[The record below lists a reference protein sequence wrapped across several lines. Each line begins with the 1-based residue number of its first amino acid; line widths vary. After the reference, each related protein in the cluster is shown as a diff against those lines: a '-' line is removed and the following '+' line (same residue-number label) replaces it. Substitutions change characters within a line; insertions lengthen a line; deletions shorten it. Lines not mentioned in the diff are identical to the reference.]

1 MGSRPCSAYIG
12 GRSLS
17 GGQWQK
23 LALARGLMR
32 QAPLVVV
39 LDEPTASLDAPTEAA
54 IFTRFGEAAR
64 RLGQANG
71 AITLLVSHRF
81 STVHMADQIVVMD
94 KGRVVA
100 CGDHATLLG
109 EGGLYAE
116 LFNLQARGY
125 RSALS
130 RAQSTAPSCQGVNSS
145 SPKPSSSLFVRC
157 PDATASTR
165 SKISWP
171 TSSTLSVPSTM
182 VPQLTSMSSDMRP

>member
-1 MGSRPCSAYIG
+1 VLGPYIG

-17 GGQWQK
+17 GGQWQS
-23 LALARGLMR
+23 LALARALMR

-54 IFTRFGEAAR
+54 IFTRFGEVAR

-100 CGDHATLLG
+100 CGDHDTLLG
-109 EGGLYAE
+109 QGGLYAE

-125 RSALS
+125 RSA
-130 RAQSTAPSCQGVNSS
+130 
-145 SPKPSSSLFVRC
+145 
-157 PDATASTR
+157 
-165 SKISWP
+165 
-171 TSSTLSVPSTM
+171 
-182 VPQLTSMSSDMRP
+182 